1 MSDYQVDF
9 FTHSDSLAGPAQASS
24 NEFDSADT
32 ALQSTPT
39 PPAESRTG
47 AAHVSFVG
55 AGPGDPELLTL
66 KAIRMLEQADVIIY
80 DRLVAPEILKLG
92 RHHAVFVDVGKAPGL
107 KGWTQN
113 AINEELVRQAN
124 DGAHVVRLKSGD
136 PSLYGRLDE
145 ELSALDAAEIQYDI
159 VPGITSALAAA
170 ASAKVSLTKR
180 QRNSSVR
187 FITGQDTQGYAEH
200 DWQALAEKGSVAVMY
215 MGRSASSFVQ
225 NRLLQHDSDP
235 KTPVT
240 IVENASRQNQR
251 IVNATLNTLSET
263 IDREK
268 INGPII
274 VLFGLQSPVNN
285 QHALVSDEHDVRL
298 MDATA

>member
-1 MSDYQVDF
+1 MDYFSNFDTLAETALTSDHDF
-9 FTHSDSLAGPAQASS
+9 DG
-24 NEFDSADT
+24 ADT
-32 ALQSTPT
+32 SLQNILGTPVKSS
-39 PPAESRTG
+39 SR

-66 KAIRMLEQADVIIY
+66 KAIRVLEKADVIIY
-80 DRLVAPEILKLG
+80 DRLVASEILELG
-92 RHHAVFVDVGKAPGL
+92 RHDAVFVDVGKEPGL

-113 AINEELVRQAN
+113 AINEELVWQAK

-145 ELSALDAAEIQYDI
+145 ELTALNAAEIQYDI

-180 QRNSSVR
+180 ERNSSVR

-200 DWQALAEKGSVAVMY
+200 DWQALSKKGSVAVMY

-235 KTPVT
+235 QTPVT
-240 IVENASRQNQR
+240 IVEHASRQNQR
-251 IVNATLNTLSET
+251 IVNATLNTLSDT

-274 VLFGLQSPVNN
+274 VLLGLESPVKD
-285 QHALVSDEHDVRL
+285 QHTLATDHREVRPEE
-298 MDATA
+298 ATA